1 MTGVIAQ
8 VRYFP
13 FGRLGAAEEVTG
25 EEGYV
30 GGALSQ
36 AAHEVGEPVAAVG
49 NVDAQ
54 AIAVFDEAALQIG
67 AHTVEHLEFKI
78 IFGDL
83 FGSGEA
89 NGRGDHGR
97 IVCGDSVIEAAAQ
110 KHLHQGNE
118 IGVHVFLFGNGHF
131 GGFLVGAFAKADA
144 AAVGEQIG
152 DVCLAAI

>member
-13 FGRLGAAEEVTG
+13 FGRLGAAEEVRG

-30 GGALSQ
+30 GGGLSQ
-36 AAHEVGEPVAAVG
+36 AAREVGEPVAAVG

-89 NGRGDHGR
+89 NGRGDHGG
-97 IVCGDSVIEAAAQ
+97 IVRGNSVIKTAGQE
-110 KHLHQGNE
+110 HLHQGNE
-118 IGVHVFLFGNGHF
+118 IGVHVFLFGKGYF
-131 GGFLVGAFAKADA
+131 GGFFVGTFAKTDA
-144 AAVGEQIG
+144 ATVGEQIG
-152 DVCLAAI
+152 DVRLATI